1 MRRTPL
7 VLLVLMFFNSG
18 CALFG
23 DRPGPPAFFGPRE
36 RPFAANFEEVWKAV
50 NLVLQPYP
58 LRTSNMDQGVLETDA
73 IRGNR
78 IWAPPYGR
86 DTPDG
91 GQSYKLTV
99 KVLKGAAAGTAAT
112 RVTILKDASRQTD
125 FFSESRQQPSDGL
138 EEDMILYRV
147 GREIQI
153 ERALARAQKR
163 QNLKQN

>member
-1 MRRTPL
+1 MHRRPL
-7 VLLVLMFFNSG
+7 LLLFVSLLVSG

-78 IWAPPYGR
+78 IWIAPYGHEG
-86 DTPDG
+86 PDG

-99 KVLKGAAAGTAAT
+99 KVLKGAAAGSNAT
-112 RVTILKDASRQTD
+112 RVTILKDAQRQMD
-125 FFSESRQQPSDGL
+125 FFSEARQQPSDGL
-138 EEDMILYRV
+138 EEDMILYRI

-163 QNLKQN
+163 QNQKRN